1 MSSKSAS
8 DWGVKTLKS
17 GLLDSVKT
25 RFAEMESEKHYTV
38 STYLDPRYK
47 MYYYRDTSTID
58 DVREIITEEILS
70 QLGGVPI
77 AKSDSVSSVSSQE
90 SSFSEGT
97 FEAAMRKIA
106 EKKKPKNQEKNKSSS
121 HEDGSR
127 LYDLCFFRY
136 FRSNKPEGGRT
147 TARTNLTKNEFL

>member
-1 MSSKSAS
+1 
-8 DWGVKTLKS
+8 
-17 GLLDSVKT
+17 
-25 RFAEMESEKHYTV
+25 MESEKHYTV

-90 SSFSEGT
+90 SSFSEGS

-121 HEDGSR
+121 HEDR
-127 LYDLCFFRY
+127 IKKLLEDYEQMPLEKIC
-136 FRSNKPEGGRT
+136 
-147 TARTNLTKNEFL
+147 TNFWKKLSKSTDTWLR

>member
-1 MSSKSAS
+1 MTTIITQLSSKSAS

-25 RFAEMESEKHYTV
+25 RFAEMESEKHYTI

-70 QLGGVPI
+70 QLVFSDIFEQTNSRGVVP
-77 AKSDSVSSVSSQE
+77 VVVQ
-90 SSFSEGT
+90 T
-97 FEAAMRKIA
+97 
-106 EKKKPKNQEKNKSSS
+106 
-121 HEDGSR
+121 
-127 LYDLCFFRY
+127 
-136 FRSNKPEGGRT
+136 
-147 TARTNLTKNEFL
+147 

>member
-1 MSSKSAS
+1 MTTIITQLSSKSAS

-70 QLGGVPI
+70 QLGGSI
-77 AKSDSVSSVSSQE
+77 C
-90 SSFSEGT
+90 G
-97 FEAAMRKIA
+97 
-106 EKKKPKNQEKNKSSS
+106 
-121 HEDGSR
+121 
-127 LYDLCFFRY
+127 FFRY
-136 FRSNKPEGGRT
+136 FRSNKPKGGRT
-147 TARTNLTKNEFL
+147 TARTNLTNNEFL

>member
-1 MSSKSAS
+1 MFCEATKLLSKEDCSISNSIPIVTTIVTQLSSKSAA

-17 GLLDSVKT
+17 GLLESVKS

-90 SSFSEGT
+90 SSFSEGS
-97 FEAAMRKIA
+97 FEGAMRK
-106 EKKKPKNQEKNKSSS
+106 N
-121 HEDGSR
+121 
-127 LYDLCFFRY
+127 C
-136 FRSNKPEGGRT
+136 
-147 TARTNLTKNEFL
+147 